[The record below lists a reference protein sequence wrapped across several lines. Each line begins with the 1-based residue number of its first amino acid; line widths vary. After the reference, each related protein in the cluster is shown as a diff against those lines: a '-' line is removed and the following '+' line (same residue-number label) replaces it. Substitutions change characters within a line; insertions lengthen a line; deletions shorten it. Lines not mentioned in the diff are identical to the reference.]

1 MENEILNKEIQFLK
15 ITYNIHIVVY
25 ILIGLIYIIV
35 YENIYWIID
44 TLMLLF
50 EINFYIFL
58 CFYLL
63 LIATYILF
71 PCLKLTTKTLNFFI
85 KVSFVLFFIV
95 SINSLLCSII
105 CCYNST
111 LFDTFYTDCP
121 FNFNKDNISSL
132 INDSLLSNKKRENMC
147 KSRKCFNINNIS
159 NIYICNF
166 YEKNIYYKSFSE
178 IDYNSIYPEI
188 NNFTTYCS
196 NYTRFYTNIKYK
208 YQKYDI
214 DYTFVCPSK
223 TTIVYFYVLTYLF
236 IISNLFCSSILW
248 LFEYCSYKTILSLL
262 LDFRN
267 INASL
272 KETNNT
278 SKIEQTNN
286 SPDNNQ
292 DQLSL
297 NNRTEIIIIEN
308 SNKNQSI
315 ENEINENNINNNK
328 TNDMSKSGNI
338 LMNDMNNNIFKII
351 NRNEILKDDKK

>member
-50 EINFYIFL
+50 EINFYIFIS
-58 CFYLL
+58 FYLF
-63 LIATYILF
+63 LIATFILF
-71 PCLKLTTKTLNFFI
+71 PCLKLTAKALNFFI
-85 KVSFVLFFIV
+85 KSSLVLFCIV
-95 SINSLLCSII
+95 SINSLFCSII

-132 INDSLLSNKKRENMC
+132 IHDSLLSNKKRENMC
-147 KSRKCFNINNIS
+147 KSRKCFNINNNS

-166 YEKNIYYKSFSE
+166 YDKKIYYNSFSE

-188 NNFTTYCS
+188 NNITKYCS
-196 NYTRFYTNIKYK
+196 NYTKFYPNIKYK

-214 DYTFVCPSK
+214 DYKFECPSK
-223 TTIVYFYVLTYLF
+223 STIVYFYVLTYLF

-262 LDFRN
+262 LDFTN

-278 SKIEQTNN
+278 SKIEQNN
-286 SPDNNQ
+286 NNPDNNQ

-308 SNKNQSI
+308 SNKNKTI
-315 ENEINENNINNNK
+315 KNENNENNISNNQ
-328 TNDMSKSGNI
+328 TNEISKSGNI
-338 LMNDMNNNIFKII
+338 LMNINNNNIFKII
-351 NRNEILKDDKK
+351 NRNEILKDDEK